1 MVARKFLIHH
11 QDSNFDVDY
20 DTEDG
25 FEVFKFQ
32 LFSLT
37 AVPPDEQKI
46 LGGDDDRVISDD
58 SDLIAVS
65 DKLRLVSIKDENPQ
79 LGSEIVK
86 SDEELARMLQAEEE
100 ALMFQQF
107 GVSQDSRQ
115 FEQRI
120 RPYVDQV
127 LLYEDTR
134 RQEAARKTVPV
145 EKLEEKALVALAKE
159 GNFKPSKSE
168 LDHAFLLQL
177 LFWFKQTFKWV
188 NSPPCENCGNETINQ
203 GMGAPNSSETAYG
216 ASRVELYRCRS
227 CSRITR
233 FPRYND
239 PIKLLETKKG
249 RCGEWA
255 NCFSLYCRSFGYETR
270 LILDFTDHVWTE
282 CYSMVLGRWMH
293 LDPCEGI
300 YDTPLLYE
308 KGWNKK
314 LNYTIAISR
323 DGVYDVT
330 KRYTRKWH
338 EVLSRRNLIT
348 ESALPYVLKNITREC
363 RKNMKISI
371 STLDERDQNEAKE
384 LEKNLHSQEN
394 DTISLPGRL
403 SGDKEWRT
411 LRSELGSTSL
421 SSSSCPIRKITD
433 DHVSKIYD
441 AFSPFISRLVE
452 LSSKHKAIEGVHFV
466 RGVLIDLK
474 KSPFKR
480 RRVVIDSN
488 EFFIRELLPSFE
500 MMLDALSLKSNV
512 EENGRKV
519 EICLRDDPVRTS
531 IALPVVFH
539 AIDDVV
545 FNIKKCDEFIKSS
558 VSWPLVK
565 VNRIC
570 CGSVLASGEE
580 LPFGIATS
588 AFDGT
593 RVSKWEEPNG
603 AKGCWLIYKAKD
615 AEVYELCSYEL
626 MSANDAP
633 ERDPRDWVIEGSD
646 DGGASWRILDE
657 QTAQMFDNRFQR
669 KAYKVKLQGFFANVF
684 RLRFLAVRDGQ
695 TNSRFQIGSIDL
707 FASGNV
713 KCLVQNPYCDFR
725 EADPTDYEPLAMK
738 TQVEP
743 EQMKGGMQAQPS
755 EQTKADMADVQ
766 AQPSEADVQAQ
777 PSELKA
783 RIDVMKKIVMVVLV
797 LVIGMA
803 VGVGWT

>member
-1 MVARKFLIHH
+1 MDFCHKSFLFYTLATKYSFRVLDFSHKSLLIYILVTKLSYKNDPYLIQSLQITPNIILVDINKQEIKKKTHIIVCYAQGQMMWPMTWQQPLPRHH
-11 QDSNFDVDY
+11 VY
-20 DTEDG
+20 
-25 FEVFKFQ
+25 
-32 LFSLT
+32 
-37 AVPPDEQKI
+37 
-46 LGGDDDRVISDD
+46 R
-58 SDLIAVS
+58 
-65 DKLRLVSIKDENPQ
+65 
-79 LGSEIVK
+79 
-86 SDEELARMLQAEEE
+86 
-100 ALMFQQF
+100 
-107 GVSQDSRQ
+107 
-115 FEQRI
+115 
-120 RPYVDQV
+120 
-127 LLYEDTR
+127 
-134 RQEAARKTVPV
+134 
-145 EKLEEKALVALAKE
+145 
-159 GNFKPSKSE
+159 
-168 LDHAFLLQL
+168 LQL
-177 LFWFKQTFKWV
+177 LVKKKQSMLPIVVKMV
-188 NSPPCENCGNETINQ
+188 NYISI
-203 GMGAPNSSETAYG
+203 Y
-216 ASRVELYRCRS
+216 
-227 CSRITR
+227 I
-233 FPRYND
+233 YND
-239 PIKLLETKKG
+239 
-249 RCGEWA
+249 
-255 NCFSLYCRSFGYETR
+255 FSFHYR
-270 LILDFTDHVWTE
+270 
-282 CYSMVLGRWMH
+282 
-293 LDPCEGI
+293 
-300 YDTPLLYE
+300 
-308 KGWNKK
+308 WNKK

-580 LPFGIATS
+580 LPFGI
-588 AFDGT
+588 
-593 RVSKWEEPNG
+593 VSN
-603 AKGCWLIYKAKD
+603 LYFTF
-615 AEVYELCSYEL
+615 Y
-626 MSANDAP
+626 
-633 ERDPRDWVIEGSD
+633 
-646 DGGASWRILDE
+646 
-657 QTAQMFDNRFQR
+657 F
-669 KAYKVKLQGFFANVF
+669 
-684 RLRFLAVRDGQ
+684 
-695 TNSRFQIGSIDL
+695 
-707 FASGNV
+707 
-713 KCLVQNPYCDFR
+713 
-725 EADPTDYEPLAMK
+725 
-738 TQVEP
+738 
-743 EQMKGGMQAQPS
+743 
-755 EQTKADMADVQ
+755 
-766 AQPSEADVQAQ
+766 
-777 PSELKA
+777 
-783 RIDVMKKIVMVVLV
+783 
-797 LVIGMA
+797 
-803 VGVGWT
+803 

>member
-1 MVARKFLIHH
+1 MVARKFIIHH

-46 LGGDDDRVISDD
+46 FGADDGRIVSDD
-58 SDLIAVS
+58 SDLIAIS
-65 DKLRLVSIKDENPQ
+65 DKLRLVSINDEIPQ
-79 LGSEIVK
+79 LDSETLK

-100 ALMFQQF
+100 ALMLQQF
-107 GVSQDSRQ
+107 SVTQENGQ

-120 RPYVDQV
+120 RPYVDKV
-127 LLYEDTR
+127 LLYEDSH

-188 NSPPCENCGNETINQ
+188 NSPPCEGCGNETANQ
-203 GMGAPNSSETAYG
+203 GMGTPNSSETAYG
-216 ASRVELYRCRS
+216 ASRVELYRCNA

-338 EVLSRRNLIT
+338 EVLSRRNLTT
-348 ESALPYVLKNITREC
+348 ESNLTMVLTNLTKEL
-363 RKNMKISI
+363 RKNMEFTI
-371 STLDERDQNEAKE
+371 STLMERDHNETKE

-394 DTISLPGRL
+394 DTVSLPGRL

-411 LRSELGSTSL
+411 LRSELGSDSL
-421 SSSSCPIRKITD
+421 SSFSCPIRKCED
-433 DHVSKIYD
+433 NHVSKIYD
-441 AFSPFISRLVE
+441 SFSTFITMLSE
-452 LSSKHKAIEGVHFV
+452 FSSKQKALEALHFV
-466 RGVLIDLK
+466 RGVLVDLK
-474 KSPFKR
+474 KSPFKK

-488 EFFIRELLPSFE
+488 EFLKSFE
-500 MMLDALSLKSNV
+500 PILESLSLKSDLQ
-512 EENGRKV
+512 ENGKRV
-519 EICLRDDPVRTS
+519 EICLADDPVRTS
-531 IALPVVFH
+531 ISLPVVFH
-539 AIDDVV
+539 VIDDVV
-545 FNIKKCDEFIKSS
+545 YNIKCCDNFIKSE
-558 VSWPLVK
+558 VCWPLVK

-570 CGSVLASGEE
+570 CGYVLASGEE
-580 LPFGIATS
+580 LPFGIVTS

-593 RVSKWEEPNG
+593 RLSKWEEPNG
-603 AKGCWLIYKAKD
+603 AKGCWLIYKANGD
-615 AEVYELCSYEL
+615 EVYELCSYEL
-626 MSANDAP
+626 MSANDCP
-633 ERDPRDWVIEGSD
+633 ERDPKDWVIEGSD
-646 DGGASWRILDE
+646 DGGASWRVLDE
-657 QTAQMFDNRFQR
+657 QTSQKFDNRYQR
-669 KAYKVKLQGFFANVF
+669 KAYKVKLQGFFANAF

-707 FASGNV
+707 FASSNV
-713 KCLVQNPYCDFR
+713 K
-725 EADPTDYEPLAMK
+725 
-738 TQVEP
+738 
-743 EQMKGGMQAQPS
+743 
-755 EQTKADMADVQ
+755 
-766 AQPSEADVQAQ
+766 
-777 PSELKA
+777 
-783 RIDVMKKIVMVVLV
+783 
-797 LVIGMA
+797 
-803 VGVGWT
+803 